1 VLSSAVYLI
10 ECGGQRR
17 TWMQIP
23 RSVSADFT
31 DEQLET
37 LVDMVRDTPASSAHI
52 HPAKIAPLQHR
63 VQLETKQLP

>member
-1 VLSSAVYLI
+1 
-10 ECGGQRR
+10 
-17 TWMQIP
+17 MQIP